1 VLVGAQK
8 PEPGSRALVGLVEG
22 VEEVEGGLLQAA
34 RETNYS
40 CGRGMAEGVA
50 QESVSGCVPGIWIWL
65 EQWGAR
71 HL

>member
-1 VLVGAQK
+1 MLVGAQK
-8 PEPGSRALVGLVEG
+8 PEPGSRALVGLGEKVESLRG
-22 VEEVEGGLLQAA
+22 SLA

-40 CGRGMAEGVA
+40 CGREIAEEVA
-50 QESVSGCVPGIWIWL
+50 QESVSGCVPGIEYGL